1 MGEPAAT
8 LEALIREI
16 IQFRDARDWAQ
27 FHNPKDLALA
37 ISIEAAELLE
47 HFLWQDANQVEGLAT
62 DTAALADLRREVAD
76 VLIFALLMAHR
87 LGIDPTEAIREKLR
101 ENARKYPVA
110 KAKGTAKK
118 YTEPHPSG

>member
-1 MGEPAAT
+1 MGDPAAT

-47 HFLWQDANQVEGLAT
+47 HFLWQDAGQVEGLAT
-62 DTAALADLRREVAD
+62 DAAALADLRHEVAD
-76 VLIFALLMAHR
+76 VLIFTLLLAHR

-101 ENARKYPVA
+101 DNAAKYPIA

-118 YTEPHPSG
+118 YTEL